1 MLVFLQHENEK
12 ALQKLKKARAE
23 AREQSRI
30 MTEENAM
37 LAAQLAKLQNF
48 ASDHQS
54 SNFFLC
60 PISAGDALHD
70 ALAREAKLKEQ
81 LAHVGFS
88 LISCSIIEYQLI
100 FVFLYICF
108 SESGKKLLEVL
119 KRKIRC
125 LA

>member
-12 ALQKLKKARAE
+12 VLQKLKEAQAE

-30 MTEENAM
+30 MTEENVM
-37 LAAQLAKLQNF
+37 LAAQVAKVQNF

-60 PISAGDALHD
+60 PISAEDALHD

-88 LISCSIIEYQLI
+88 LISCSMIEYQLI

-108 SESGKKLLEVL
+108 SESGKKLLVL
-119 KRKIRC
+119 KRKIQC

>member
-1 MLVFLQHENEK
+1 VLVFLQHENEK
-12 ALQKLKKARAE
+12 ALQKLKEAQAE

-60 PISAGDALHD
+60 PISAEDALHD

-81 LAHVGFS
+81 LAHVDFS
-88 LISCSIIEYQLI
+88 LISCSMIEYQLS
-100 FVFLYICF
+100 FVLLYICF

-119 KRKIRC
+119 KRKIQC

>member
-12 ALQKLKKARAE
+12 VLQKLKEAQAE

-30 MTEENAM
+30 MTEENVM
-37 LAAQLAKLQNF
+37 LAAQVAKVQNF

-60 PISAGDALHD
+60 PISAEDALHD
-70 ALAREAKLKEQ
+70 ALTREAKLKEQ

-88 LISCSIIEYQLI
+88 MIEYQLI

-108 SESGKKLLEVL
+108 IESGKKLLVL
-119 KRKIRC
+119 KRKIQC

>member
-12 ALQKLKKARAE
+12 ALQKLKEAQAE

-48 ASDHQS
+48 AIDHQS

-60 PISAGDALHD
+60 PISAEDALHD
-70 ALAREAKLKEQ
+70 AHPRSKTQ
-81 LAHVGFS
+81 GTTC
-88 LISCSIIEYQLI
+88 SCRLLPH
-100 FVFLYICF
+100 FLF
-108 SESGKKLLEVL
+108 HD
-119 KRKIRC
+119 
-125 LA
+125 